1 MIEENALNIY
11 TDGSQFSHPRRGGY
25 AIRIIYSDEIG
36 NEFPEDIII
45 NESYPGATNNKM
57 ELLACVRALE
67 EAEKSQYYEKI
78 FNIFIFTDS
87 TYVCNNYKPAIFFW
101 SSHKWMT
108 RNGNPVANADI
119 WKKLIKLIKKSK
131 KYIEIRWVEGH
142 SKNIHNRAVDKMAK
156 KSAKSLIKAKPLNI
170 VNVRRKH
177 TNQNTDIGSVQM
189 KGQRLRIRIITDQ
202 YLKTQK
208 LFKYRYEVTSP
219 NSEFYEKIDI
229 IYSNLLLT
237 AGHEYLV
244 TFNKNTKSPRL
255 NRVIK
260 EIEKT

>member
-45 NESYPGATNNKM
+45 NESCPGATNNQM

-78 FNIFIFTDS
+78 FKIFIFTDS
-87 TYVCNNYKPAIFFW
+87 MYVCNNYKTAIFFW
-101 SSHKWMT
+101 ASNKWMT

-119 WKKLIKLIKKSK
+119 WKNLIKLIKKSK
-131 KYIEIRWVEGH
+131 KYIEIRWVRGH

-156 KSAKSLIKAKPLNI
+156 KSAKSPIKAKPLDI

-189 KGQRLRIRIITDQ
+189 KGQRLKIRIITDQ
-202 YLKTQK
+202 YLKIQK
-208 LFKYRYEVTSP
+208 LYRYRYEVTSQ
-219 NSEFYEKIDI
+219 NSMFYKMVDI
-229 IYSNLLLT
+229 IYSNLLLK